1 MTRQEKGL
9 LAAVVVLT
17 ISVLVLGG
25 LIGYRGL
32 QPARDNGE
40 TDADL
45 KDEGSH
51 AAAII
56 GDDTISEQEWAEELK
71 KRYGKNMLLE
81 MLNRKAIALEAKS
94 QGIQV
99 TQEEIQQRL
108 KKQMEGYV
116 SEEAYYEEMQSQF
129 GLSRDDLVLEAMYRI
144 SLEKIATLGIHIE
157 DQQVDSYI
165 REHPDEYS
173 SHKQLDLAWI
183 TVDKQDEAEKILDR
197 LDKGED
203 FAELARSYST
213 DQFSRDNGGSLGWT
227 DEDDPFLPETVMETA
242 RGINPGES
250 AGPLKVPNGYAIVYV
265 KDIRTEDTEPP
276 QEIRQ
281 EVRQELALQQAGP
294 LDELEKNLRSKYGAR
309 ITADFPSS

>member
-25 LIGYRGL
+25 LIGYKGL
-32 QPARDNGE
+32 QPDRDNGE

-81 MLNRKAIALEAKS
+81 LLNRKAIALEAKS
-94 QGIQV
+94 QGIRV
-99 TQEEIQQRL
+99 TQKEIQERL
-108 KKQMEGYV
+108 EKQMKGYV
-116 SEEAYYEEMQSQF
+116 SEEAYYEEMQNQF
-129 GLSRDDLVLEAMYRI
+129 GLSRDDLTLEAMYRI
-144 SLEKIATLGIHIE
+144 SLEKIATLGIHIDE
-157 DQQVDSYI
+157 RQVDSYI

-173 SHKQLDLAWI
+173 SRKQMDLAWI
-183 TVDKQDEAEKILDR
+183 TVDKQDEAEEILDR

-203 FAELARSYST
+203 FAKLARSYST

-227 DEDDPFLPETVMETA
+227 DEDDPFLPVTVMETA
-242 RGINPGES
+242 RSLNAGES
-250 AGPLKVPNGYAIVYV
+250 AGPLQVPDGYAIVYV
-265 KDIRTEDTEPP
+265 QDLRTEDSEPP

-294 LDELEKNLRSKYGAR
+294 LEELEKNLRSKYGAR

>member
-1 MTRQEKGL
+1 M
-9 LAAVVVLT
+9 AAVVVLT

-56 GDDTISEQEWAEELK
+56 GDDTISEQKWVEELK

-99 TQEEIQQRL
+99 TQEEIQERL

-116 SEEAYYEEMQSQF
+116 SEEAYYEEMQNQF
-129 GLSRDDLVLEAMYRI
+129 GLSRDDLVLEVMYRI
-144 SLEKIATLGIHIE
+144 SLEKIATLGIHID
-157 DQQVDSYI
+157 DQQVNSYI
-165 REHPDEYS
+165 REHPDEYN

-213 DQFSRDNGGSLGWT
+213 DQFSKDNGGSLGWT
-227 DEDDPFLPETVMETA
+227 DEDDPFLPETVMKTA